1 MLDFHTVYRVQ
12 MRNKGCKGH
21 LEFRIASGN
30 GGTGTCRRGADEHGC
45 EFAPVAGSR
54 YAFIEFPMSL
64 TALPRIKIIRTEA
77 GVIYIYIFIF
87 SCLFVIIIMHM
98 EKCCQIAIE
107 MLQTRTAILQRNRA
121 HSIIL
126 SRSKKYKLC
135 C

>member
-1 MLDFHTVYRVQ
+1 MHEGGLLGTYEIRS
-12 MRNKGCKGH
+12 
-21 LEFRIASGN
+21 ETGN
-30 GGTGTCRRGADEHGC
+30 AGTGMYRRGADEHGC

-54 YAFIEFPMSL
+54 YAFIEFLMSL
-64 TALPRIKIIRTEA
+64 TALSRIKIIRTEA
-77 GVIYIYIFIF
+77 GVIYIFIF

-107 MLQTRTAILQRNRA
+107 MLQTRTVILQRNRA